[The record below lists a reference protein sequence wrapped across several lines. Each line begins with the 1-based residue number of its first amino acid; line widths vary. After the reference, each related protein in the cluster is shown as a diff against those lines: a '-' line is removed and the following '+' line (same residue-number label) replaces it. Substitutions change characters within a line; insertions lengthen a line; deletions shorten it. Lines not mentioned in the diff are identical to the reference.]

1 MDKEVLFYLIK
12 YCEEKDDDKRRVITR
27 RFYQLIS
34 VIFLNTAKPTREQIK
49 EKLFSPEFY
58 LITDEEAFER
68 YWFRKW
74 IKDG

>member
-1 MDKEVLFYLIK
+1 MS
-12 YCEEKDDDKRRVITR
+12 EK
-27 RFYQLIS
+27 RFKLLGGG

-68 YWFRKW
+68 HLFRKW

>member
-1 MDKEVLFYLIK
+1 MSEKQFKLLSGGFY
-12 YCEEKDDDKRRVITR
+12 EEGNLT
-27 RFYQLIS
+27 S

-74 IKDG
+74 IKEEI